1 MSCFICDDKTITA
14 VAKYIVC
21 SKYRT
26 RPLWGEKNAHYFS
39 NFDTICSQLHKYM
52 AISVATRYGD
62 EMEGTPLSWNWE
74 KAPKVTNPGNIIG
87 YLRCIRYQSDN
98 APRAVREEMETYI
111 EKLTEICIAELTTD
125 SWGYKPEHDCR
136 KEVSA

>member
-1 MSCFICDDKTITA
+1 
-14 VAKYIVC
+14 
-21 SKYRT
+21 
-26 RPLWGEKNAHYFS
+26 
-39 NFDTICSQLHKYM
+39 M

-62 EMEGTPLSWNWE
+62 EMEYTPPSWNW
-74 KAPKVTNPGNIIG
+74 KNAPKVTNPGNIIG

-98 APRAVREEMETYI
+98 APRPVREEMETYI
-111 EKLTEICIAELTTD
+111 DKLTEICIAELTTD